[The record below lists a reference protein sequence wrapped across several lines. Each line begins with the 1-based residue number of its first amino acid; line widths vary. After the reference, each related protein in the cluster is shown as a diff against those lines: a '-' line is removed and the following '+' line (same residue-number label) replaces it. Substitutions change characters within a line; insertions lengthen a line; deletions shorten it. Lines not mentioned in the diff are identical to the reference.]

1 MISHADLASFQKL
14 RKRIFSLIEKALEEY
29 GGGKPYEGNMS
40 IEFPGYFDEEP
51 RIKIVLYCYV
61 LGIGRHHEWYGRT
74 MKDALD
80 MAWKDIE
87 RWEDQNYDN
96 TVRD

>member
-1 MISHADLASFQKL
+1 MINNADLVSFQKL
-14 RKRIFSLIEKALEEY
+14 REHIFSLIEKALEEY

-51 RIKIVLYCYV
+51 KVQIALYCDI
-61 LGIGRHHEWYGRT
+61 LGFGRHHEWYGRT

-80 MAWKDIE
+80 MAWTTVE
-87 RWEDQNYDN
+87 CWEGQTANPE
-96 TVRD
+96 